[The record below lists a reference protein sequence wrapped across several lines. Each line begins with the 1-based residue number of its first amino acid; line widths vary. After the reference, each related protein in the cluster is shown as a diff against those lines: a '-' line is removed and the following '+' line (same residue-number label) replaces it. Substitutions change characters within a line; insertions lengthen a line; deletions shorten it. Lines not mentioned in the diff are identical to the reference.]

1 MDDGRIKIEDWVMAD
16 SPIICRLCKKK
27 MGTVRGFEGKI
38 FSLCVKCE
46 KNRRKVKRR
55 RQT

>member
-1 MDDGRIKIEDWVMAD
+1 MDVGRIKIEDWVMAD